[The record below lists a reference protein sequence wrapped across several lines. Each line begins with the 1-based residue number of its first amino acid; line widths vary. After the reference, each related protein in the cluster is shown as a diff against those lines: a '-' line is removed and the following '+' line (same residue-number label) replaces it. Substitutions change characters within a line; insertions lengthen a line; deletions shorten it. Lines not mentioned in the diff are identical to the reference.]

1 MYQIHGQLARNP
13 AFYSGHQTHKGPHL
27 LSVHPGRD
35 QVHFCKRRNSQG
47 KKIGPCISDI
57 TQLLRAVPTSTSLNK
72 ELYRSSSASV
82 RCGTS
87 TYTPQCDKITC
98 KAFGMNRQ
106 AVPVSGT
113 GHALVD
119 LAGVARV
126 KAHGEIAIKGLTNYV
141 YDDDSSIKLPSGDI
155 SKSETACA
163 STSSKTKEDLA
174 TPKII
179 GSQKQDH
186 WILDKKNKQLIR
198 VHITPRKALFTPNG
212 AKECPINPD
221 NISRKRTTEIIDA
234 SKGGDPEI
242 LEDNWRLTS
251 QANKPMWKGKTIF
264 TFADNSLK
272 DEEAGSG
279 SAADRII
286 DKKGRSTMEPDPFAP
301 SSDEP
306 TSLPIALGRIHKR
319 LSIPEELKKLHLQHH
334 HMTTDQ
340 FRFRTRSLHLPK
352 STIDLLDKTRSEC
365 EACQA
370 AKQSPSRSKT
380 SGLRADPL
388 GDMTFIDHCQV
399 PLGTGEHIIVF
410 VILDGATTLLT
421 AGAVT
426 TTQEVENITIL
437 RNYFDQYHLQ
447 PKSVV
452 ADQAFM
458 TETWEHFY
466 QSLDITP
473 ISLGPN
479 TPWPNRAEAAV
490 RLLKA
495 QLKIMLSSIKAG
507 TAPATLKIVTY
518 RQLVKAAATVRNQ
531 TVTYGG
537 VTPLELAFGRRPA
550 DLIQLDVATPTQ
562 LTIDRNEE
570 ELTAIQIKQ
579 LSKQFQEARQSED
592 LRMSSK
598 PLQVK
603 DKVFYWQEDKS
614 KIRSDGS
621 KGGIWPK
628 GKVISIE
635 GAMVGLDLGTRLIK
649 ANMTKVRKDETIPP
663 GKPGIDLLLP
673 EERTSLQKEQDGS
686 SANSKK
692 RSHPH
697 QLLSQNPQCHYASR
711 VRQLPSLQ
719 HLIRQRTCSS
729 RTSRPFLNKHIGIV
743 HVRERSTFSRSLQEM
758 PDSVNAARS

>member
-1 MYQIHGQLARNP
+1 MDVPDLAIQRFTQAVEPMKDIISYEYIPAETKFTFANGETLHLRYHTTPPCSTNIDILGQGTVP
-13 AFYSGHQTHKGPHL
+13 IL
-27 LSVHPGRD
+27 LSIS
-35 QVHFCKRRNSQG
+35 QMRN
-47 KKIGPCISDI
+47 
-57 TQLLRAVPTSTSLNK
+57 
-72 ELYRSSSASV
+72 LYM
-82 RCGTS
+82 TIEH
-87 TYTPQCDKITC
+87 TPQCDKITR

-126 KAHGEIAIKGLTNYV
+126 KAHGEIAHKGLINYV
-141 YDDDSSIKLPSGDI
+141 YDDDNSIKFPSGDLT
-155 SKSETACA
+155 KSETVCA
-163 STSSKTKEDLA
+163 AKSSKTKEDLA

-186 WILDKKNKQLIR
+186 WILDRKNKQLIH
-198 VHITPRKALFTPNG
+198 VHITPLFTPNG
-212 AKECPINPD
+212 AKECAINPD
-221 NISRKRTTEIIDA
+221 HISRERTTEIIDA
-234 SKGGDPEI
+234 SAGGDPDI

-251 QANKPMWKGKTIF
+251 QANKPMINLWTGKTIF

-279 SAADRII
+279 SAADRTI
-286 DKKGRSTMEPDPFAP
+286 DKRGRSTIEPDPFAP
-301 SSDEP
+301 SSEEP
-306 TSLPIALGRIHKR
+306 TSLPLALGRIHTR

-340 FRFRTRSLHLPK
+340 FRFRSRALHLPK
-352 STIDLLDKTRSEC
+352 STFDLFDKIRSEC
-365 EACQA
+365 EVCQA
-370 AKQSPSRSKT
+370 AKHAPSRSKT
-380 SGLRADPL
+380 SGLRADTF

-399 PLGTGEHIIVF
+399 PL
-410 VILDGATTLLT
+410 
-421 AGAVT
+421 
-426 TTQEVENITIL
+426 ENITVL

-458 TETWEHFY
+458 TDTWEHFY

-495 QLKIMLSSIKAG
+495 QLKIMLSSMKAG
-507 TAPATLKIVTY
+507 IAPATLKKVTY

-579 LSKQFQEARQSED
+579 LSKQAFQEARQSED
-592 LRMSSK
+592 IRRDLAQNLRMSSK
-598 PLQVK
+598 PLRVK
-603 DKVFYWQEDKS
+603 GKVFYWQEDKS

-621 KGGIWPK
+621 KGGIWLK

-635 GAMVGLDLGTRLIK
+635 GAMVGNDLGTRLIK
-649 ANMTKVRKDETIPP
+649 VNMTKLR
-663 GKPGIDLLLP
+663 PGIDLLLP
-673 EERTSLQKEQDGS
+673 EERESLQKEQPGS
-686 SANSKK
+686 SADTKK
-692 RSHPH
+692 KESSH
-697 QLLSQNPQCHYASR
+697 QLLSQDPQCHYVSR
-711 VRQLPSLQ
+711 EKQLQ
-719 HLIRQRTCSS
+719 HL
-729 RTSRPFLNKHIGIV
+729 
-743 HVRERSTFSRSLQEM
+743 
-758 PDSVNAARS
+758 